1 MRCERRRG
9 PKASS
14 RSTARISDPASRY
27 HRGVTDSITTIRAR
41 IQDARREAEARGISS
56 PKVVLVPTMGALHDG
71 HLTLVDHAR
80 TLGDVVVVSIFV
92 NPLQFGPN
100 EDLSTYPRTLDVDVA
115 KLAERDVHL
124 VFAPT
129 AAEMYPDG
137 NVGTR
142 VVAGEAGTT
151 FEGRTRPGHFDGM
164 LTVVS
169 KLFHIVSPDIA
180 VFGEKD
186 RQQLF
191 LVKRMVRDLNI
202 PVEVHGVPIVRAEDG
217 LALSSRNAFLSDE
230 ERQSALTL
238 SRALEAAVAAEAR
251 GIDAAVAAAQSV
263 LDGESAIEL
272 DYLAAV
278 NPDTFGPV
286 DSGYTGA
293 VVVLVAAKVGSTRLI
308 DNRTLAVS

>member
-1 MRCERRRG
+1 M
-9 PKASS
+9 
-14 RSTARISDPASRY
+14 
-27 HRGVTDSITTIRAR
+27 TDSITTIRAR

>member
-1 MRCERRRG
+1 
-9 PKASS
+9 
-14 RSTARISDPASRY
+14 
-27 HRGVTDSITTIRAR
+27 VTDSITTIRAR
-41 IQDARREAEARGISS
+41 IHDARREAEGRGITS

-71 HLTLVDHAR
+71 HLTLVDEAR
-80 TLGDVVVVSIFV
+80 KLGDIIVVSIFV

-100 EDLSTYPRTLDVDVA
+100 EDLTTYPRTLDADVA

-137 NVGTR
+137 DSSTR
-142 VVAGEAGTT
+142 VVAGAVGST

-169 KLFHIVSPDIA
+169 KLLHIVHPDVA
-180 VFGEKD
+180 MFGEKD

-202 PVEVHGVPIVRAEDG
+202 PVHVQGVPIVRAEDG
-217 LALSSRNAFLSDE
+217 LALSSRNAFLSDD
-230 ERQSALTL
+230 ERRSALAL
-238 SRALEAAVAAEAR
+238 SRALEAAASAQNR
-251 GIDAAVAAAQSV
+251 GIDAALAAAQSV
-263 LDGESAIEL
+263 LDGAASIEL
-272 DYLAAV
+272 DYLTAV
-278 NPDTFGPV
+278 NPDTFAPV
-286 DSGYTGA
+286 DSDYTGSA
-293 VVVLVAAKVGSTRLI
+293 VVLVAARVGATRLI